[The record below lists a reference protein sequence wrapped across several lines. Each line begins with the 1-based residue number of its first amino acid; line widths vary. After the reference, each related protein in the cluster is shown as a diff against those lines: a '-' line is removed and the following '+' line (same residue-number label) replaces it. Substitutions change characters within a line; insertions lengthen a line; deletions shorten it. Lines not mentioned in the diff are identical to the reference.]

1 MLSKFLGKSVIST
14 EEAELVR
21 RQKTVLEYLISRLEL
36 MASPADPAYFYVSD
50 VAEKLGIVLD
60 VPSAKKDLYEVL
72 EKDLALSVECMLTG
86 SAWVD
91 DRFMIKTGA
100 LGRARGN
107 REGGKSHVHCTCLRS
122 SCSHRLFSGD
132 CFSFNEADA
141 PGQGRNRLCQRS
153 GPGVLPVAW

>member
-1 MLSKFLGKSVIST
+1 MLSRFLGKTIVST
-14 EEAELVR
+14 EEAALIH

-60 VPSAKKDLYEVL
+60 VPSAKKDLYDVL

-100 LGRARGN
+100 
-107 REGGKSHVHCTCLRS
+107 
-122 SCSHRLFSGD
+122 
-132 CFSFNEADA
+132 
-141 PGQGRNRLCQRS
+141 
-153 GPGVLPVAW
+153 

>member
-1 MLSKFLGKSVIST
+1 MSRFLGKTIVST
-14 EEAELVR
+14 EEAALIH

-50 VAEKLGIVLD
+50 VAEKLGIILD
-60 VPSAKKDLYEVL
+60 VPSAKKDLYDLL

-100 LGRARGN
+100 
-107 REGGKSHVHCTCLRS
+107 
-122 SCSHRLFSGD
+122 
-132 CFSFNEADA
+132 
-141 PGQGRNRLCQRS
+141 
-153 GPGVLPVAW
+153 

>member
-1 MLSKFLGKSVIST
+1 MLSRFLGKTIVST
-14 EEAELVR
+14 EEAALIH
-21 RQKTVLEYLISRLEL
+21 RQKTVLECLISRLEL

-60 VPSAKKDLYEVL
+60 VPSAKKDLYDVL

-100 LGRARGN
+100 
-107 REGGKSHVHCTCLRS
+107 
-122 SCSHRLFSGD
+122 
-132 CFSFNEADA
+132 
-141 PGQGRNRLCQRS
+141 
-153 GPGVLPVAW
+153 

>member
-1 MLSKFLGKSVIST
+1 MLTRFLGKQLIT
-14 EEAELVR
+14 KEEAELAF

-50 VAEKLGIVLD
+50 VAEKLGITLD
-60 VPSAKKDLYEVL
+60 VPSAKKDLYDVL

-100 LGRARGN
+100 
-107 REGGKSHVHCTCLRS
+107 
-122 SCSHRLFSGD
+122 
-132 CFSFNEADA
+132 
-141 PGQGRNRLCQRS
+141 
-153 GPGVLPVAW
+153 

>member
-1 MLSKFLGKSVIST
+1 MLSKFLGKTIMST
-14 EEAELVR
+14 GEVELIR

-36 MASPADPAYFYVSD
+36 MASPADPAYFYVGE

-60 VPSAKKDLYEVL
+60 VPSAKKDLYDVL

-100 LGRARGN
+100 
-107 REGGKSHVHCTCLRS
+107 
-122 SCSHRLFSGD
+122 
-132 CFSFNEADA
+132 
-141 PGQGRNRLCQRS
+141 
-153 GPGVLPVAW
+153 

>member
-1 MLSKFLGKSVIST
+1 MLSKFLGKTIVST
-14 EEAELVR
+14 EEAALIH

-50 VAEKLGIVLD
+50 VAEKLGIILD
-60 VPSAKKDLYEVL
+60 VPSAKKDLYDLL

-100 LGRARGN
+100 
-107 REGGKSHVHCTCLRS
+107 
-122 SCSHRLFSGD
+122 
-132 CFSFNEADA
+132 
-141 PGQGRNRLCQRS
+141 
-153 GPGVLPVAW
+153 

>member
-1 MLSKFLGKSVIST
+1 MLSKFLGKTIVST

-60 VPSAKKDLYEVL
+60 VPSAKKDLYDVL

-100 LGRARGN
+100 
-107 REGGKSHVHCTCLRS
+107 
-122 SCSHRLFSGD
+122 
-132 CFSFNEADA
+132 
-141 PGQGRNRLCQRS
+141 
-153 GPGVLPVAW
+153 

>member
-36 MASPADPAYFYVSD
+36 MASPADTAYFYGSD

-100 LGRARGN
+100 
-107 REGGKSHVHCTCLRS
+107 
-122 SCSHRLFSGD
+122 
-132 CFSFNEADA
+132 
-141 PGQGRNRLCQRS
+141 
-153 GPGVLPVAW
+153 

>member
-21 RQKTVLEYLISRLEL
+21 RQKTVLESLISRLEL

-91 DRFMIKTGA
+91 DRFMINTGA
-100 LGRARGN
+100 
-107 REGGKSHVHCTCLRS
+107 
-122 SCSHRLFSGD
+122 
-132 CFSFNEADA
+132 
-141 PGQGRNRLCQRS
+141 
-153 GPGVLPVAW
+153 

>member
-1 MLSKFLGKSVIST
+1 MLSKFLGKTIVST
-14 EEAELVR
+14 EEAALIH

-60 VPSAKKDLYEVL
+60 VPSAKKDLYDVL

-100 LGRARGN
+100 
-107 REGGKSHVHCTCLRS
+107 
-122 SCSHRLFSGD
+122 
-132 CFSFNEADA
+132 
-141 PGQGRNRLCQRS
+141 
-153 GPGVLPVAW
+153 

>member
-1 MLSKFLGKSVIST
+1 MLSRFLGKTIVST
-14 EEAELVR
+14 EEAALIH

-50 VAEKLGIVLD
+50 VAEKLGIILD
-60 VPSAKKDLYEVL
+60 VPSAKKDLYDLL

-100 LGRARGN
+100 
-107 REGGKSHVHCTCLRS
+107 
-122 SCSHRLFSGD
+122 
-132 CFSFNEADA
+132 
-141 PGQGRNRLCQRS
+141 
-153 GPGVLPVAW
+153 